1 MASNKQTVINK
12 SNTLEQFRQ
21 KANDVSLHLGDNDQL
36 ASHLSDYVSGFTAS
50 ANDVRY
56 IITTGFEHKAEET
69 IDNTAGY
76 IILQDSPTLPASFV
90 AGATLTQDSGYSA
103 EIVSVS
109 DEKILVVQSSGSFT
123 AAEDLDISSDSI
135 PAANVVRLVSESY
148 NVGSIRVYKNSTEVL
163 QNMTATGFHVAPLAG
178 VVTLTSPGDVSEFTE
193 GGTVYQGSTL
203 GSSTF
208 SGTILYCSST
218 QLLLKTVTGTFSAS
232 VQIKLDG
239 SSDTIAGAAHG
250 DITLKAQALSHVVE
264 FNTPLSASDA
274 IEVRATDI
282 VKAINELQDDV
293 GITENLTTGSSN
305 LVDAINEHE
314 TDLYGT
320 GNVSFSGLSSTGF
333 QDAVEELRTE
343 LGNHNSLGTDITSNV
358 VGAVNE
364 IETAVRGS
372 TANYTL
378 NTTANDLVGAIN
390 EHEVD
395 IGDMSLTTTASDLTD
410 AINELDALQGN
421 NTLTTTGTTLTAAVN
436 ELDAELGTISAGAM
450 GTTAS
455 TVSGAIAE
463 HETQIGNVSITS
475 ISSSNDT
482 ITGALSQLHSELGSA
497 TLTTSASTHT
507 GAINEHESDIGN
519 MVLTGL
525 SATNLSAGLRELAS
539 EKLDIT
545 NTSAGGQSLSGNI
558 NYTTA
563 GGNGTFDFGP
573 GTVLDISDGTLLVSA
588 AGGVANFGSAFLNLD
603 GEVAQMGLQVDR
615 DYITPSGSMTN
626 HDVKLQWN
634 ESLVATKPE
643 RAWQLIG
650 MEDDGSTNTADVVTF
665 YNAKDLIANNTE
677 TGISVTWDAGNQN
690 FDFALTADPIISL
703 SGDLGG
709 SATLTN
715 LTGTTTLTATIQAGS
730 VENSMLA
737 GSINASKLAG
747 GIENS
752 LITNSFINLDADSGT
767 TNAVNLGETLSILG
781 TSGEVSTSVSGNTLT
796 VGLPNDV
803 TIGNDLTVTGDLI
816 VQGDTVTLNTSTL
829 EVEDTLVLA
838 GNNLVSE
845 PSSGG
850 FGLEVGPITSP
861 SGVASNVTGAHSIVY
876 NYATDRWEADGS
888 LILSSATLGSP
899 DISVNNASPLGDFDA
914 DKTLDINAGT
924 GITVAGALNTNE
936 FDITITNSDRGSS
949 QNIFKN
955 FTADS
960 GGTATANTNNDTIDI
975 AGGTGISTVRSGDTI
990 TANLNN
996 TAVTAGSYG
1005 SGSQIPTF
1013 TVDAQGRLTAAGGVA
1028 VDTYSGWNLT
1038 VGGTARGNISET
1050 EVVSFAAGTALTVD
1064 YNATNNVITYNH
1076 ADTSSVANINASGT
1090 TFVQN
1095 LTFDTHGHVTA
1106 ASTGAFTLGNGQ
1118 LTISGGTLLSG
1129 STTFTA
1135 NQTGNSSVTIN
1146 HDNVSR
1152 SNTTSSQSR
1161 TYGQSFTAIDSITTS
1176 SQGHITAVNTK
1187 TVTLPASDNTDTIPN
1202 NATITISAGTN
1213 LTGGA
1218 AFTTDQSANETIT
1231 LNMATGG
1238 VGAGTYGSTADGTK
1252 IDQITVDAYGR
1263 VTNITTG
1270 ATGTSSSDDT
1280 GTPAIL
1286 SNGSTP
1292 SLNSGISAAEIR
1304 SLIGAGTS
1312 SSSGVTSIATGN
1324 GISGG
1329 TITSSGTLT
1338 VGAGNGLSQSST
1350 GLLMSGSYTGTFT
1363 ASADVVAYSDKKLK
1377 DNIETLDGSK
1387 VFDMRGVSFNRNDQ
1401 DGKLSSG
1408 VIAQELEQIAPELI
1422 HEAEDGT
1429 KGVAYG
1435 NTVGYLI
1442 EAIKL
1447 LKAEIEELKSIKT
1460 KV

>member
-69 IDNTAGY
+69 LDNTAGY

-90 AGATLTQDSGYSA
+90 AGATITQDSGYSA

-148 NVGSIRVYKNSTEVL
+148 NVGSIRVYKNSTEAL

-193 GGTVYQGSTL
+193 GGTVYQGSSL

-208 SGTILYCSST
+208 SGTILHCSST

-563 GGNGTFDFGP
+563 SGNGTFDFGP

-603 GEVAQMGLQVDR
+603 GEVAQMGLQADR

-634 ESLVATKPE
+634 ESLVSTTPE

-690 FDFALTADPIISL
+690 FDVALTADPIISL

-737 GSINASKLAG
+737 GSIAASKLAG
-747 GIENS
+747 GIGNS

-767 TNAVNLGETLSILG
+767 TNAVNLGETVSILG

-876 NYATDRWEADGS
+876 NYATDQWEADGS
-888 LILSSATLGSP
+888 LILSEATQGVPGVKVTSA
-899 DISVNNASPLGDFDA
+899 VSPLAEQDLGQNKAIDF
-914 DKTLDINAGT
+914 NEGT
-924 GITVAGALNTNE
+924 GITLLGATSGT
-936 FDITITNSDRGSS
+936 DIDVTITNSDRGSS

-955 FTADS
+955 VLSDS
-960 GGTATANTNNDTIDI
+960 G
-975 AGGTGISTVRSGDTI
+975 
-990 TANLNN
+990 
-996 TAVTAGSYG
+996 TAVADTNDDTLS
-1005 SGSQIPTF
+1005 I
-1013 TVDAQGRLTAAGGVA
+1013 LGGN
-1028 VDTYSGWNLT
+1028 NLST
-1038 VGGTARGNISET
+1038 S
-1050 EVVSFAAGTALTVD
+1050 VSADALTIQHD
-1064 YNATNNVITYNH
+1064 N
-1076 ADTSSVANINASGT
+1076 SG
-1090 TFVQN
+1090 
-1095 LTFDTHGHVTA
+1095 VTA
-1106 ASTGAFTLGNGQ
+1106 ASY
-1118 LTISGGTLLSG
+1118 G
-1129 STTFTA
+1129 SRF
-1135 NQTGNSSVTIN
+1135 V
-1146 HDNVSR
+1146 VP
-1152 SNTTSSQSR
+1152 
-1161 TYGQSFTAIDSITTS
+1161 SITVDAR
-1176 SQGHITAVNTK
+1176 GHITAASSNSAISLSALGYSGSATADDYGSFNIRVNTGATEAIGSGE
-1187 TVTLPASDNTDTIPN
+1187 TVTFTDSGATTVSRSGNTIDISSVNTTYSVGDGGLTHVNFTTTRRDKLDGIAASANNYSWQYDTSGNGSNESVTNGEVIRFN
-1202 NATITISAGTN
+1202 GGGATSVTHSGNTITISSTDTN
-1213 LTGGA
+1213 
-1218 AFTTDQSANETIT
+1218 TDTNT
-1231 LNMATGG
+1231 
-1238 VGAGTYGSTADGTK
+1238 
-1252 IDQITVDAYGR
+1252 
-1263 VTNITTG
+1263 VTNIGVNGGNYTNGNINFQASGASSISKSGNTVTISSTDTNTTY
-1270 ATGTSSSDDT
+1270 
-1280 GTPAIL
+1280 
-1286 SNGSTP
+1286 SN
-1292 SLNSGISAAEIR
+1292 LNQFTNGP
-1304 SLIGAGTS
+1304 GYVT
-1312 SSSGVTSIATGN
+1312 SSGVTSVATGN
-1324 GISGG
+1324 GLTGG
-1329 TITSSGTLT
+1329 TITSTGTL
-1338 VGAGNGLSQSST
+1338 S
-1350 GLLMSGSYTGTFT
+1350 MSGSYSGTFT
-1363 ASADVVAYSDKKLK
+1363 ATEVCATSDERLK
-1377 DNIETLDGSK
+1377 DNIETLDGNK
-1387 VFDMRGVSFNRNDQ
+1387 VFDMRGVSFTMDE
-1401 DGKLSSG
+1401 KESSG
-1408 VIAQELEQIAPELI
+1408 MIAQELEKIAPELV
-1422 HEAEDGT
+1422 HEGDDGY
-1429 KGVAYG
+1429 KSVAYG

-1447 LKAEIEELKSIKT
+1447 LKAEIEELKDINNR
-1460 KV
+1460 V

>member
-1 MASNKQTVINK
+1 MAANNETRTLK

-21 KANDVSLHLGDNDQL
+21 KSNEVSLHLGDNALIDSRIL
-36 ASHLSDYVSGFTAS
+36 DKTVSYTATAS
-50 ANDVRY
+50 QKLF
-56 IITTGFEHKAEET
+56 TGSGLRFELKPEET
-69 IDNTAGY
+69 LD
-76 IILQDSPTLPASFV
+76 DVV
-90 AGATLTQDSGYSA
+90 AGESFGVGVLQVFKDGTELSQGLTADDFK
-103 EIVSVS
+103 VPN
-109 DEKILVVQSSGSFT
+109 F
-123 AAEDLDISSDSI
+123 
-135 PAANVVRLVSESY
+135 
-148 NVGSIRVYKNSTEVL
+148 VGSI
-163 QNMTATGFHVAPLAG
+163 
-178 VVTLTSPGDVSEFTE
+178 TLSNISSAADVDEFVE
-193 GGTVYQGSTL
+193 DAVIYQGSSLASATWQGKVLDCTTTL
-203 GSSTF
+203 
-208 SGTILYCSST
+208 LR
-218 QLLLKTVTGTFSAS
+218 LKTKTGTFSAS
-232 VQIKLDG
+232 TLIKVSG
-239 SSDTIAGAAHG
+239 GTDTIVGANHG
-250 DITLKAQALSHVVE
+250 DI
-264 FNTPLSASDA
+264 N
-274 IEVRATDI
+274 ATDSAYGVMI
-282 VKAINELQDDV
+282 ELNTAASV
-293 GITENLTTGSSN
+293 GEVIKVVST
-305 LVDAINEHE
+305 
-314 TDLYGT
+314 
-320 GNVSFSGLSSTGF
+320 NVI
-333 QDAVEELRTE
+333 D
-343 LGNHNSLGTDITSNV
+343 
-358 VGAVNE
+358 AVNE
-364 IETAVRGS
+364 HDT
-372 TANYTL
+372 
-378 NTTANDLVGAIN
+378 
-390 EHEVD
+390 
-395 IGDMSLTTTASDLTD
+395 
-410 AINELDALQGN
+410 
-421 NTLTTTGTTLTAAVN
+421 
-436 ELDAELGTISAGAM
+436 ELGTISAGAF

-455 TVSGAIAE
+455 TVSTAIAE
-463 HETQIGNVSITS
+463 LHTDVDARLFLTKGSQQTIDSDVTFTNGNTLVFPAGSTLDIR
-475 ISSSNDT
+475 NGLLQ
-482 ITGALSQLHSELGSA
+482 TGSG
-497 TLTTSASTHT
+497 
-507 GAINEHESDIGN
+507 
-519 MVLTGL
+519 GL
-525 SATNLSAGLRELAS
+525 SVSTAFIDFNSDLNERGLSFERS
-539 EKLDIT
+539 DF
-545 NTSAGGQSLSGNI
+545 
-558 NYTTA
+558 
-563 GGNGTFDFGP
+563 GNG
-573 GTVLDISDGTLLVSA
+573 V
-588 AGGVANFGSAFLNLD
+588 
-603 GEVAQMGLQVDR
+603 
-615 DYITPSGSMTN
+615 
-626 HDVKLQWN
+626 DVKLIWD
-634 ESLVATKPE
+634 EVHATTQPD
-643 RAWQLIG
+643 RGFRVIG
-650 MEDDGSTNTADVVTF
+650 LNTGATTETADLVTF
-665 YNAKDLIANNTE
+665 YNAQDLIANNTE
-677 TGISVTWDAGNQN
+677 TGIDVTWDSTNQN
-690 FDFALTADPIISL
+690 FDFALSADPTITLAGDL
-703 SGDLGG
+703 SG
-709 SATLTN
+709 SVTLTN
-715 LTGTTTLTATIQAGS
+715 LTSGTLTATIGAGT
-730 VENSMLA
+730 VENDMLA
-737 GSINASKLAG
+737 GSIAASKLAG
-747 GIENS
+747 SIGNS
-752 LITNSFINLDADSGT
+752 KLTNSSITVSDGSNSTAVALGGTLTIN
-767 TNAVNLGETLSILG
+767 G
-781 TSGEVSTSVSGNTLT
+781 TSGEIEVVESSGTFT
-796 VGLPNDV
+796 VGLPNNV

-816 VQGDTVTLNTSTL
+816 VQGDTTTLNTETL
-829 EVEDTLVLA
+829 TVEDTLVLA

-1090 TFVQN
+1090 TFVQD

-1106 ASTGAFTLGNGQ
+1106 ASTGSFTLGNGQ

-1187 TVTLPASDNTDTIPN
+1187 TVTLPASDNTNDIPN

-1218 AFTTDQSANETIT
+1218 AFTTNQSANETIT

-1238 VGAGTYGSTADGTK
+1238 VGAGTYGSTANGTK

-1263 VTNITTG
+1263 VTSITTG
-1270 ATGTSSSDDT
+1270 ATGTATVNDT
-1280 GTPAIL
+1280 GTPAIT

-1324 GISGG
+1324 GITGG

-1338 VGAGNGLSQSST
+1338 VDAGNGLLQSAT
-1350 GLLMSGSYTGTFT
+1350 GLYMS
-1363 ASADVVAYSDKKLK
+1363 
-1377 DNIETLDGSK
+1377 
-1387 VFDMRGVSFNRNDQ
+1387 
-1401 DGKLSSG
+1401 
-1408 VIAQELEQIAPELI
+1408 
-1422 HEAEDGT
+1422 
-1429 KGVAYG
+1429 
-1435 NTVGYLI
+1435 
-1442 EAIKL
+1442 
-1447 LKAEIEELKSIKT
+1447 
-1460 KV
+1460 